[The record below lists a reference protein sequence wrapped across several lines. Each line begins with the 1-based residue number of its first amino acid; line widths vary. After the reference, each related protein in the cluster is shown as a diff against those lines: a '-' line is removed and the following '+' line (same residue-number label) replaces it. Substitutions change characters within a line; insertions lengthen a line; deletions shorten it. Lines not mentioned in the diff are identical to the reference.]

1 MGVTKVLY
9 FAKNIIKGNV
19 FQRSSLNYFIYVHF
33 KIYWPYYIQIMSIL
47 NIKVCV
53 KLPQISFTPS
63 KNVTSFMDEPQ
74 KKIDV
79 FIILQSAK
87 EHSLVWLKRQYC
99 PV

>member
-1 MGVTKVLY
+1 
-9 FAKNIIKGNV
+9 
-19 FQRSSLNYFIYVHF
+19 
-33 KIYWPYYIQIMSIL
+33 MSIL

-53 KLPQISFTPS
+53 KLPQMSFTPF

-87 EHSLVWLKRQYC
+87 EHSLVWLKRQ
-99 PV
+99 